1 MAADLSPFSTI
12 PNPNSLHLTDSLRAV
27 VNKARYVIDSRQG
40 LTCIIGD
47 IGFGKSTI
55 LRFLSSEYDAR
66 PDTTTTLI
74 TMPNFPSAFSM
85 LKSISEDFELE
96 STRSMQSQQRKFQ
109 QFLVTQ
115 LAQEKNVVVF
125 IDEAQ
130 DLKTKHLDLIRALL
144 NFETNTQKLI
154 QFVIA
159 GQMELLSI
167 LNRKV
172 NKPIKSRIITTSTL
186 APLTLSE
193 AQEMIQKRCEYSAI
207 ENPFE
212 GEVLAAIH
220 EKAEGVPR
228 SILKICGFL
237 YKMLTMGAFPEGI
250 PTDYVETSL
259 EDVAL

>member
-12 PNPNSLHLTDSLRAV
+12 PNPNSLYLTDSLRAV

-40 LTCIIGD
+40 LTCVNGD

-55 LRFLSSEYDAR
+55 LRFLYSEYDSR
-66 PDTTTTLI
+66 PDTVTTLI

-85 LKSISEDFELE
+85 LKSISEDFEIE

-109 QFLVTQ
+109 QFLVEQ
-115 LAQEKNVVVF
+115 LAQDKNVVVF

-159 GQMELLSI
+159 GQMELQQI

-172 NKPIKSRIITTSTL
+172 NKPLKSRIITTSTL
-186 APLTLSE
+186 APLNLVE
-193 AQEMIQKRCEYSAI
+193 ASEMIQKRCEYQAIINPFAMETLSAI
-207 ENPFE
+207 
-212 GEVLAAIH
+212 H
-220 EKAEGVPR
+220 DKAEGVPR

-237 YKMLTMGAFPEGI
+237 YKMHQMGAFPDGI
-250 PTDYVETSL
+250 PATYVEMSMG
-259 EDVAL
+259 DVAL